1 MAPFPLKNLA
11 TAQLNYTKVRKL
23 NKTKKSSLVFGNRLG
38 EFFLSLTC
46 PHSQMCIGIC
56 IFDFRKQTSKKKQ
69 EYRKR
74 PRHATLLKKR
84 LWHRC
89 FPVNFAKV
97 LRKPFLQNIPIVLI
111 PLIIPILVPFLLLV
125 WYHGSFSVD
134 IYLFKINIRNTRKMC
149 EIRSKLTIKATKWR
163 HGVILMFLL
172 LTSNMFYNFF

>member
-1 MAPFPLKNLA
+1 MNFFYHSPARIAKCVSE
-11 TAQLNYTKVRKL
+11 Y
-23 NKTKKSSLVFGNRLG
+23 VFLISEN
-38 EFFLSLTC
+38 
-46 PHSQMCIGIC
+46 
-56 IFDFRKQTSKKKQ
+56 KQTSKKKQ

-149 EIRSKLTIKATKWR
+149 EIRSKLTIKATK
-163 HGVILMFLL
+163 
-172 LTSNMFYNFF
+172 